1 MYPSPLPEN
10 ENDSVDE
17 ISYLLII
24 QKFEKFEQNEITVF
38 SFPSS
43 LTNGERIK
51 IILNWDLK
59 L

>member
-10 ENDSVDE
+10 ENDSVVE
-17 ISYLLII
+17 ISNLLII
-24 QKFEKFEQNEITVF
+24 QKFEKFEKNEITVF